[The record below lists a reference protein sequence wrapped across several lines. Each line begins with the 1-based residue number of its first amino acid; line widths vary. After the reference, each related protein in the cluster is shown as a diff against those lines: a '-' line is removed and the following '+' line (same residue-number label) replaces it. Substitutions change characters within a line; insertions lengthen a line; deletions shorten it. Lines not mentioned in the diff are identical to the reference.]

1 VEALAMTDLFAMAS
15 ESLGECLVNSVPPVC
30 RRPLDG
36 APVIARD
43 GEDLL
48 LVSPAWRPRTPAV
61 HLLPSFALLTTELP
75 SFRFELSVVDGG
87 DEWSDWIAALPLGS
101 SGFAP
106 FPTETPLWGGRGTL
120 TSDVD
125 VFRCTP
131 PAMAVRLRLR
141 LRGLTPDEVVRHSW
155 LLTLSTWD
163 GGPSAA
169 RHESTPGV
177 ALDVPARSQH
187 EEGGII
193 GHRLCSPTSV
203 AMVLDYWGRHGD
215 LPALAAEMLVPSV
228 DLYGV
233 WPAAIRTAAHRGIA
247 GYLLRF
253 PDWSSAAWCL
263 ARKLPVIASVRYGA
277 GELTGAAVA
286 ATPGHLVV
294 LTGLEGDTVL
304 VNDPAAPTAREV
316 RRRYPL
322 DEVCRVWLER
332 TGVGYVLFDP
342 AGR

>member
-1 VEALAMTDLFAMAS
+1 MTDLFAMAS
-15 ESLGECLVNSVPPVC
+15 DSLGECLVNSVPPAC

-36 APVIARD
+36 APMIVRD

-48 LVSPAWRPRTPAV
+48 LVSPTWRPRSPAV
-61 HLLPSFALLTTELP
+61 HLLPAFALLATERP
-75 SFRFELSVVDGG
+75 SFRFELSVLTRG
-87 DEWSDWIAALPLGS
+87 DEWSDWVAAVSLGFS
-101 SGFAP
+101 SFAP
-106 FPTETPLWGGRGTL
+106 FPTEASVAGGRGTL
-120 TSDVD
+120 ASDVD
-125 VFRCTP
+125 VFRCTS
-131 PAMAVRLRLR
+131 PAVAVKLRLR
-141 LRGLTPDEVVRHSW
+141 LSGLAPEEVVRCSW
-155 LLTLSTWD
+155 VLTLSTWE

-169 RHESTPGV
+169 RHDGSPGV

-193 GHRLCSPTSV
+193 GHRLCSPASV
-203 AMVLDYWGRHGD
+203 AMVLDYWGRHVD

-233 WPAAIRTAAHRGIA
+233 WPAAIRTAAHRGLA

-253 PDWSSAAWCL
+253 PDWPSAAWCL
-263 ARKLPVIASVRYGA
+263 ARELPVIASVRYGA

-304 VNDPAAPTAREV
+304 VNDPAAPTAHEV
-316 RRRYPL
+316 RRRYAL

-342 AGR
+342 AAGR

>member
-1 VEALAMTDLFAMAS
+1 MTDLFAVTS
-15 ESLGECLVNSVPPVC
+15 DSLRECLADAVPPVC
-30 RRPLDG
+30 RRNLDG
-36 APVIARD
+36 GPVIARE

-48 LVSPAWRPRTPAV
+48 LLSPAWRPRSPAAQ
-61 HLLPSFALLTTELP
+61 LLPSFALLGTDLP
-75 SFRFELSVVDGG
+75 SFRFELSVLGNG
-87 DEWSDWIAALPLGS
+87 DQWSGWVATVSLGS
-101 SGFAP
+101 SAFAP
-106 FPTETPLWGGRGTL
+106 FPREMPLPGGAL

-131 PAMAVRLRLR
+131 PAVAVRLRLR
-141 LRGLTPDEVVRHSW
+141 LRGLSPENMARSSW
-155 LLTLSTWD
+155 LLTLSAWD
-163 GGPSAA
+163 SGPSPA
-169 RHESTPGV
+169 RHESAPGV

-187 EEGGII
+187 EEGGTI

-203 AMVLDYWGRHGD
+203 AMVLDYWGRHVD
-215 LPALAAEMLVPSV
+215 LPGLAAEMLVPSV

-233 WPAAIRTAAHRGIA
+233 WPAAIRSAAGRGLA

-253 PDWSSAAWCL
+253 PDWPSAAWCL
-263 ARKLPVIASVRYGA
+263 AHGLPVIASVRYGD
-277 GELTGAAVA
+277 GELTGAAIA

-294 LTGLEGDTVL
+294 LTGLEGNSVL

-316 RRRYPL
+316 RRRYAL

-342 AGR
+342 APGR